1 MAAASRQSRRLRK
14 SSKSLRRMVATGL
27 FAAAVLV
34 SLVASQ
40 CSSSEDSLDD
50 PLSPTTV
57 ASTTTSVD
65 AVSTTRVDAPTAT
78 ETDSTTTSPPE
89 TSPPTTAADDPEDAE
104 QEEQAEETE
113 EQIEEPDSTT
123 STASTAT
130 STTVAPTT
138 ILEEP
143 TSSIAPDRS
152 ADSEECSSLI
162 DFLRTEALERVGPTG
177 FVYDD
182 IPDGISRSVFLYF
195 NRSSEFS
202 SISEIDAA
210 SIVKSDGLRILA
222 LNNQDYM
229 SELRISSIANSA
241 PEFHARIALRGGQYE
256 DFYLSGDRVFAI
268 GRSVSGIQPTEEENY
283 IRYGDS
289 GGVVRIPSSYYNS
302 PSVVI
307 TEIDISDSTNPKEV
321 RHLRVEGSYIGSA
334 AHDGFARVAIRT
346 SPERSL
352 GFVEPED
359 SAQASNA
366 DVERFNKQIVEE
378 STLEQWLPSFN
389 LHTAD
394 GESISAGRLLDCDKL
409 FVPGELNGFD
419 LMSVLSFAT
428 DESLEMTDAV
438 SVMADNQYAYVSESS
453 LYLSIVTK
461 DTQEKDIT
469 VIHKFSLEL
478 SGITNLKVSGTVV
491 GSPIN
496 QDFLHEYEGRLL
508 AITDQS
514 DSDDPE
520 NVLTVLEDN
529 GRELIQV
536 AEVGNLGE
544 RLNSLSYIADKAFL
558 STIRQTDPLKVI
570 DISDPYNP
578 VEGGELQLTGS
589 FTYLQPVAEN
599 LILVARSE
607 DPTRARGVNI
617 GLFDISDFA
626 SPTILDTFVVDNARL
641 ARASESQSLQWL
653 PSRNLALIPLR
664 KSSRSY
670 ILGLRVNFETS
681 TLEMVSRVI
690 HDPDFLPEGDPG
702 ECEWFAVPST
712 SLSWSASNHNI
723 NTVSTVVVCPLNPN
737 CFLCGPENYYLS
749 SGELPKPRELNLVG
763 SPRATIDEIIGE
775 VRLAMTKSNSEEL
788 KGLLEALQKPAVMDA
803 SQIEIT
809 YPGGPYDW
817 DFDYCKE
824 ILSSFVVEDDL
835 WTVSGGYIQAND
847 LEFLDRRIWLE
858 IPNPGHCVG

>member
-1 MAAASRQSRRLRK
+1 MTAASRKFQNFRPPK
-14 SSKSLRRMVATGL
+14 
-27 FAAAVLV
+27 AAVGLLSAAFAV
-34 SLVASQ
+34 LLIAAQ
-40 CSSSEDSLDD
+40 CSSSEESVED
-50 PLSPTTV
+50 PTTTTL
-57 ASTTTSVD
+57 APESTLTTTSYED
-65 AVSTTRVDAPTAT
+65 RTAAAPT
-78 ETDSTTTSPPE
+78 
-89 TSPPTTAADDPEDAE
+89 
-104 QEEQAEETE
+104 
-113 EQIEEPDSTT
+113 STT
-123 STASTAT
+123 STARTATSTTVAPTTSYEDRTAAAPTSTTSSARTAT

-182 IPDGISRSVFLYF
+182 IPDGVSMQLFLYF

-202 SISEIDAA
+202 NISEIDAA
-210 SIVKSDGLRILA
+210 SIVKSDGSRILA

-229 SELRISSIANSA
+229 SELRISSIANPA

-289 GGVVRIPSSYYNS
+289 GGVRIPSSYYNS

-346 SPERSL
+346 STERSL
-352 GFVEPED
+352 GFVQPED

-409 FVPGELNGFD
+409 FVPGELNGFN

-461 DTQEKDIT
+461 DNRERDIT
-469 VIHKFSLEL
+469 VIHKFSLDP

-520 NVLTVLEDN
+520 NVLAVLEDN

-544 RLNSLSYIADKAFL
+544 RLDSVSYIADKAFV

-570 DISDPYNP
+570 DISDPYDP

-589 FTYLQPVAEN
+589 FTYLQLVAEN

-607 DPTRARGVNI
+607 DPTSARGVNI

-626 SPTILDTFVVDNARL
+626 SPTTLDTFVVDNARL

-653 PSRNLALIPLR
+653 PSRNLVLIPLR

-712 SLSWSASNHNI
+712 SLSWSASNYNI

-737 CFLCGPENYYLS
+737 CFRCGPENYYLS

-788 KGLLEALQKPAVMDA
+788 KGLLEALQKPVVIDA

-858 IPNPGHCVG
+858 IPNPGHCFG

>member
-1 MAAASRQSRRLRK
+1 MTAASRKFQNSRRSR
-14 SSKSLRRMVATGL
+14 
-27 FAAAVLV
+27 AAVGLLSAAFAV
-34 SLVASQ
+34 LLIAAQ
-40 CSSSEDSLDD
+40 CSSSEE
-50 PLSPTTV
+50 
-57 ASTTTSVD
+57 SV
-65 AVSTTRVDAPTAT
+65 
-78 ETDSTTTSPPE
+78 EDSTTTTLAPE
-89 TSPPTTAADDPEDAE
+89 STLTTTSYEDRTAAAP
-104 QEEQAEETE
+104 T
-113 EQIEEPDSTT
+113 STT

-162 DFLRTEALERVGPTG
+162 DFLRTEALDRVGPTG
-177 FVYDD
+177 LVYDD

-210 SIVKSDGLRILA
+210 SIVKSDGRRILA

-229 SELRISSIANSA
+229 SELRISSIANPA

-289 GGVVRIPSSYYNS
+289 GGVRIPSSYRNS

-307 TEIDISDSTNPKEV
+307 TEIDISDSANPKEV

-334 AHDGFARVAIRT
+334 AHDDFARVAIRT

-352 GFVEPED
+352 GFVQPED

-366 DVERFNKQIVEE
+366 DVERFNKQIVGE

-389 LHTAD
+389 LHSAD

-409 FVPGELNGFD
+409 FVPGELNGFN

-461 DTQEKDIT
+461 DNRERDIT
-469 VIHKFSLEL
+469 VVHKFSLDP

-491 GSPIN
+491 GSPIS

-544 RLNSLSYIADKAFL
+544 RLNSVSYIADKAFV

-599 LILVARSE
+599 LILVVRSE

-617 GLFDISDFA
+617 GLFDISDLA
-626 SPTILDTFVVDNARL
+626 SPTTLDTFVVDNARL

-653 PSRNLALIPLR
+653 PSRNLVLIPLR

-737 CFLCGPENYYLS
+737 CFHCSPENYYLS

-788 KGLLEALQKPAVMDA
+788 KGLLEALQKPAVIDA
-803 SQIEIT
+803 SQIKIT

-858 IPNPGHCVG
+858 IPNPGHCLG

>member
-14 SSKSLRRMVATGL
+14 SSKSRRRMVATGL
-27 FAAAVLV
+27 FAAAILV

-65 AVSTTRVDAPTAT
+65 AVSTTRVDAPTTA

-210 SIVKSDGLRILA
+210 SIVKSDGRRILA

-289 GGVVRIPSSYYNS
+289 GGVRIPLPYYNS

-366 DVERFNKQIVEE
+366 DVERFNKQIVGE

-469 VIHKFSLEL
+469 VIHKFSLDP

-544 RLNSLSYIADKAFL
+544 RLNSVSYIADKAFL

-626 SPTILDTFVVDNARL
+626 SPTTLDTFVVDDARL

-737 CFLCGPENYYLS
+737 CFICSPENYYSS

-775 VRLAMTKSNSEEL
+775 VRLAMAKSNSEEL

-858 IPNPGHCVG
+858 IPNPGHCIG

>member
-14 SSKSLRRMVATGL
+14 SSKSRRRMVATGL
-27 FAAAVLV
+27 FAAAILV

-65 AVSTTRVDAPTAT
+65 AVSTTRVDAPTTT

-210 SIVKSDGLRILA
+210 SIVKSDGRRILA

-289 GGVVRIPSSYYNS
+289 GGVRIPLPYYNS

-626 SPTILDTFVVDNARL
+626 SPTILDTFVVDDARL

-664 KSSRSY
+664 ELSRSY

-763 SPRATIDEIIGE
+763 SPRATIEEIIDE

-817 DFDYCKE
+817 DFDHCKE

-858 IPNPGHCVG
+858 IPNPGHCLG